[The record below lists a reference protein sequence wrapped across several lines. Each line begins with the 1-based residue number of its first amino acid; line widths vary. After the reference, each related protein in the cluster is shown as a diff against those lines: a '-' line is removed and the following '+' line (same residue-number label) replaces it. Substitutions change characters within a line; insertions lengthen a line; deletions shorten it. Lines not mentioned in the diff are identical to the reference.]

1 MIVLFICFIF
11 FLFTLYIL
19 VHDDFIMLR
28 KNVTVEQVFNIVFLV
43 GIISLFSARLVY
55 VAFHFSTAYFN
66 PLVFLLFWY
75 FPGLSFS
82 GGVIGGAL
90 FLLFHA
96 SKEKLPVSR
105 LFDFFSFALLSVL
118 PIGFIG
124 TGLAGILSY
133 SILLLI
139 FIFFFLPRY
148 KKAAIKEGSLGL
160 YALLFISII
169 ALLIECFQKNTK
181 LFAFFSIESFLLLGM
196 VFVFGAIL
204 IKRERIMP
212 SVRRKNK

>member
-1 MIVLFICFIF
+1 MIVLLICFF
-11 FLFTLYIL
+11 LFLFTLYIL

-28 KNVTVEQVFNIVFLV
+28 KNVTVEQIFNIAFLV
-43 GIISLFSARLVY
+43 GMISLLSARLVF
-55 VAFHFSTAYFN
+55 VAFNFSTAYFN

-75 FPGLSFS
+75 FPGLSFA

-105 LFDFFSFALLSVL
+105 LIDFFSFALLSVL

-139 FIFFFLPRY
+139 FTFFFLPRY

-160 YALLFISII
+160 YALFFISII
-169 ALLIECFQKNTK
+169 AMCAEFLQKNVK

-196 VFVFGAIL
+196 AFIFGAVL

-212 SVRRKNK
+212 IVRRKNK